1 MGTRRTAAVPGV
13 VSPQSAGVLAL
24 ASVLL
29 VAAVAY
35 APAAD
40 ARGRGYGHGARIA
53 GAVILGA
60 AFARPLYYAPRVY
73 YAPPVYYPPS
83 VYYPPPAYYPS
94 PPAVVY
100 STPPVYVEQAG
111 APPAASFP
119 IEERLRRLQSACGQR
134 LLSAAECETKR
145 QELMRLM

>member
-1 MGTRRTAAVPGV
+1 MGPRRTAAVPSV
-13 VSPQSAGVLAL
+13 FSPQAAGGWAL

-29 VAAVAY
+29 VAAASY

-40 ARGRGYGHGARIA
+40 ARGRGYGHGARVA

-60 AFARPLYYAPRVY
+60 AIARPLYYSPRVY
-73 YAPPVYYPPS
+73 YAAPVYYPPAA
-83 VYYPPPAYYPS
+83 YYPP

-100 STPPVYVEQAG
+100 STPPVYIEQAG
-111 APPAASFP
+111 APPAASLP
-119 IEERLRRLQSACGQR
+119 IEERLRRLQSACGQG
-134 LLSAAECETKR
+134 LLSAPECEAKR